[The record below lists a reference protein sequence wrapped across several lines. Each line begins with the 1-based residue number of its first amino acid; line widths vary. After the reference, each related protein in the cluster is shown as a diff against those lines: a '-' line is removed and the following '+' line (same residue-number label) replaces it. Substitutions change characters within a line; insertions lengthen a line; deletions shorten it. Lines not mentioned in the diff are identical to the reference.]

1 MRFSVTVSAA
11 TAIILAGLAQAQNA
25 FSVATPA
32 SLQECTP
39 YAITWTGG
47 QAPFII
53 QITQAGNTA
62 NILQTLATG
71 VTTQTYTWTVNETAG
86 TRVTINIVD
95 STGANAPSGQSPA
108 VASGS
113 TSW

>member
-1 MRFSVTVSAA
+1 MHFITA
-11 TAIILAGLAQAQNA
+11 TAASSLILAGLATAQNA

-39 YAITWTGG
+39 YLIKWTGG

-53 QITQAGNTA
+53 QITAPGDTA
-62 NILQTLATG
+62 TILETLATG
-71 VTTQTYTWTVNETAG
+71 VTAQQYSWAVNEPAG
-86 TRVTINIVD
+86 QRVTINIVD

-108 VASGS
+108 VATGT

>member
-1 MRFSVTVSAA
+1 MRFTITASAA
-11 TAIILAGLAQAQNA
+11 SAIVLAGLANAQNA
-25 FSVATPA
+25 FSVATPS
-32 SLQECTP
+32 SLQQCTP

-53 QITQAGNTA
+53 QITQASNTA
-62 NILQTLATG
+62 NILETLATG
-71 VTTQTYTWTVNETAG
+71 VTAQTYTWTVNESVG

-95 STGANAPSGQSPA
+95 STGANAPSGPSPA
-108 VASGS
+108 IATGS